1 MPTYKVLY
9 FDAKGRAEVIRLALT
24 VAGQDFEDVRYVRE
38 EWEKV
43 KPTIPQK
50 QLPCLQVDGRYIP
63 QSGAIMRYVG
73 RAFGLYGAS
82 NDESTSIDVV
92 FGATDDFMRNLITM
106 YYEKDEAK
114 KAELKKDVEQNK
126 TGPYM
131 DILEEILK
139 ENNGGDGFFVGD
151 KISMADI
158 LVFDMLDQVTAM
170 ITLPDFPPKLGA
182 LIDRV
187 KTYPKIKEYLAK
199 RK

>member
-1 MPTYKVLY
+1 MPTYKVIY
-9 FDAKGRAEVIRLALT
+9 FDSKGRGETIRLALT
-24 VAGQDFEDVRYVRE
+24 VAGQDFEDVRYVKE

-43 KPTIPQK
+43 KPTFPQK

-73 RAFGLYGAS
+73 RAFGLYGAN
-82 NDESTSIDVV
+82 NDESTGIDVIL
-92 FGATDDFMRNLITM
+92 GATDDFVKHVITAT
-106 YYEKDEAK
+106 YEKDDAK
-114 KAELKKDVEQNK
+114 KAELKKDIEQSK
-126 TGPYM
+126 VVQYM

-151 KISMADI
+151 KISVADI

-170 ITLPDFPPKLGA
+170 ITLPAFPPKLGA